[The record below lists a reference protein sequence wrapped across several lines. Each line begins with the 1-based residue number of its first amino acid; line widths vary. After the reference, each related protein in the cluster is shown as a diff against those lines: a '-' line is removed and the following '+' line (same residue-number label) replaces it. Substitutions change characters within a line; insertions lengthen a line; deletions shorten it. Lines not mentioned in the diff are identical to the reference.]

1 MAEVANDRDQG
12 PIKILDFTKLQL
24 FTPTPGVQGVRAK
37 LSFGFR
43 DGNPRITVFTN
54 DPNDT
59 TAKGIIYAGMLPEVF
74 EVFLAQ
80 LDTVIRSKEEMK
92 QVMDCYTQRY
102 EDNKPTGERVLNS
115 QVWVGKDTDGMIWI
129 SVTAK
134 GRPQIKFTFQVSDWH
149 KLLKGDGTPFSES
162 EASRLAALAH
172 MNLLRQVYAHMLT
185 QYLQNPPAPREFGN
199 RLATP
204 TRLKPTGFD
213 SEGGKGGGLM
223 FDNDVPF

>member
-1 MAEVANDRDQG
+1 MAEVASDRDQG

-74 EVFLAQ
+74 EVFLTQ

-115 QVWVGKDTDGMIWI
+115 QVWVGKDTDGMVWI

-172 MNLLRQVYAHMLT
+172 MNLLRQVYGQMLT
-185 QYLQNPPAPREFGN
+185 QYLQNPPAAREFGN
-199 RLATP
+199 RPAAP
-204 TRLKPTGFD
+204 TRPKPTGFD

-223 FDNDVPF
+223 FENDVPF